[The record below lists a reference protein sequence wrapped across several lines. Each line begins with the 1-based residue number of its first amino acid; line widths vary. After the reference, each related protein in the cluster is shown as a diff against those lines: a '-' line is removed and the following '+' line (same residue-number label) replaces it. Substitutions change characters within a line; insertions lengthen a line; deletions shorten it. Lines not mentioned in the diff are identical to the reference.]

1 MFKNIA
7 ELIEDSKKYSS
18 VTELM
23 IAIEMEQTG
32 RERKQI
38 WDLME
43 RNLETMLNSV
53 DKGLLGEKSLTGL
66 TGGDA
71 KLMNEYILSGKALS
85 GDIILGAARDAVAVN
100 EVNAQMGLI
109 CATPTAGSAGC
120 LPGVLTAAT
129 AKLSLTHENQIEFLF
144 AAGAFGLAIANNATI
159 SGAEGGCQ
167 AEVGSASAMAS
178 AALVLA
184 AGGTAEQAGFA
195 VALVLQNMLGLICDP
210 VAGLVEIPCVH
221 RNAMGAS
228 QAMISADMALA
239 GVKTVIPVD
248 EVVNTMYNVGRTL
261 PAAFR
266 ETAEGGLAQ
275 TPTGRRIMEEIF
287 GEDKN

>member
-7 ELIEDSKKYSS
+7 ELIEDSKKYAS
-18 VTELM
+18 VSELM

-32 RERKQI
+32 LDREQI
-38 WDLME
+38 WALME
-43 RNLETMLNSV
+43 RNLETMLNSIE
-53 DKGLLGEKSLTGL
+53 KGLLGKKSLTGL

-71 KLMNEYILSGKALS
+71 KLMDDYIKAGKALS
-85 GDIILGAARDAVAVN
+85 GERILGAARDAVAVN

-109 CATPTAGSAGC
+109 CATPTAGSAGSM
-120 LPGVLTAAT
+120 PGVLSSAT
-129 AKLSLTHENQIEFLF
+129 KTLGLTHEQQIEFLF

-184 AGGTAEQAGFA
+184 AGGTPEQSGYAIA
-195 VALVLQNMLGLICDP
+195 ITLQNMLGLICDP
-210 VAGLVEIPCVH
+210 VAGLVEVPCVH

-248 EVVNTMYNVGRTL
+248 EVVNTMYNVGKSL

-275 TPTGRRIMEEIF
+275 TPTGLRIMEELF
-287 GEDKN
+287 GDN

>member
-1 MFKNIA
+1 MFTNV
-7 ELIEDSKKYSS
+7 ESLIEEAKKYDS
-18 VTELM
+18 VAEMM
-23 IAIEMEQTG
+23 IAIEIEQTG
-32 RERKQI
+32 RERAQI
-38 WDLME
+38 IEMME
-43 RNLETMLNSV
+43 HNLETMLASV
-53 DKGLLGEKSLTGL
+53 EKGLLGEKSRTGL

-71 KLMNEYILSGKALS
+71 KLMDAYIKSGKALS
-85 GDIILGAARDAVAVN
+85 GDVILGAARDAVAVN

-129 AKLSLTHENQIEFLF
+129 QKLGLSHQQQVDFLF
-144 AAGAFGLAIANNATI
+144 VGGAFGLAIANNATI

-167 AEVGSASAMAS
+167 AEVGSAAAMAS
-178 AALVLA
+178 AALVMA
-184 AGGTAEQAGFA
+184 AGGSTAQAGYA
-195 VALVLQNMLGLICDP
+195 IALTLQNMLGLICDP

-239 GVKTVIPVD
+239 GVAPKIPVD
-248 EVVNTMYNVGRTL
+248 EVISCMYNVGRTL

-266 ETAEGGLAQ
+266 ETADGGLAQ
-275 TPTGRRIMEEIF
+275 TPTGRKIMADVF
-287 GEDKN
+287 G

>member
-23 IAIEMEQTG
+23 IAMEMEQTG

-195 VALVLQNMLGLICDP
+195 IALVLQNMLGLICDP

>member
-1 MFKNIA
+1 MFTNVKS
-7 ELIEDSKKYSS
+7 LIEESKKYPS
-18 VTELM
+18 VAEMM
-23 IAIEMEQTG
+23 IEIEIEQTG
-32 RERKQI
+32 RSEIQI
-38 WDLME
+38 RNLME
-43 RNLETMLNSV
+43 RNLETMLNSIPEGL
-53 DKGLLGEKSLTGL
+53 KGKKSTTGL
-66 TGGDA
+66 TGGDGL
-71 KLMNEYILSGKALS
+71 LMDEYIKSEKGLS

-109 CATPTAGSAGC
+109 CSTPTAGSAGC

-129 AKLSLTHENQIEFLF
+129 KKLGLTRKEQLDFLF
-144 AAGAFGLAIANNATI
+144 CGGAFGLAIANNATI

-184 AGGTAEQAGFA
+184 AGGSVEQAGVA
-195 VALVLQNMLGLICDP
+195 VALTLQNMLGLICDP

-248 EVVNTMYNVGRTL
+248 EVITCMYNVGRNL

-275 TPTGRRIMEEIF
+275 TPTGKKVMAEVF
-287 GEDKN
+287 GEN

>member
-1 MFKNIA
+1 MFTNIQD
-7 ELIEDSKKYSS
+7 LIEMSKNYPS
-18 VTELM
+18 VAELM
-23 IAIEMEQTG
+23 IALEMEQTG
-32 RERKQI
+32 RTRDQI
-38 WDLME
+38 IQLME
-43 RNLETMLNSV
+43 RNLDTMLSSIE
-53 DKGLLGEKSLTGL
+53 KGLRGEKSRTGL
-66 TGGDA
+66 TGGDS
-71 KLMNEYILSGKALS
+71 KLMNDYILAGKSLS
-85 GDIILGAARDAVAVN
+85 GDVILGAARDAVAVN

-120 LPGVLTAAT
+120 LPGVLSAAT
-129 AKLSLTHENQIEFLF
+129 QKLGLTRQQQIEFLF
-144 AAGAFGLAIANNATI
+144 NAGAFGLAIANNATI

-167 AEVGSASAMAS
+167 AEVGSASAMSA

-184 AGGTAEQAGFA
+184 AGGSAEQAGFA
-195 VALVLQNMLGLICDP
+195 IALTLQNMLGLICDP

-248 EVVNTMYNVGRTL
+248 EVVTTMYNVGRSL

-275 TPTGRRIMEEIF
+275 TPTGRRVMEEVF
-287 GEDKN
+287 GK

>member
-1 MFKNIA
+1 MFTNVQT
-7 ELIEDSKKYSS
+7 LIEESKKYDS
-18 VTELM
+18 VAEMM

-32 RERKQI
+32 RGRAQI
-38 WDLME
+38 ISMME
-43 RNLETMLNSV
+43 HNLETMITSIQ
-53 DKGLLGEKSLTGL
+53 KGLLGEKSRTGL

-71 KLMNEYILSGKALS
+71 KLMNEYITSGKGLS

-120 LPGVLTAAT
+120 MPGVLTAAVQ
-129 AKLSLTHENQIEFLF
+129 KLGLNHEQQVDFLF
-144 AAGAFGLAIANNATI
+144 SGGAFGLAIANNATI

-167 AEVGSASAMAS
+167 AEIGSAAAMAS
-178 AALVLA
+178 GALVLA
-184 AGGTAEQAGFA
+184 AGGSAEQAGYA
-195 VALVLQNMLGLICDP
+195 IALTLQNMLGLICDP

-239 GVKTVIPVD
+239 GVKTAIPVD
-248 EVVNTMYNVGRTL
+248 EVISCMYNVGRSL

-275 TPTGRRIMEEIF
+275 TPTGRKIMAQVF
-287 GEDKN
+287 GDN

>member
-1 MFKNIA
+1 MFTNVQT
-7 ELIEDSKKYSS
+7 LIEESKKYDS
-18 VTELM
+18 VAEMM

-32 RERKQI
+32 RGRAQI
-38 WDLME
+38 ISMME
-43 RNLETMLNSV
+43 HNLETMITSIQ
-53 DKGLLGEKSLTGL
+53 KGLLGEKSRTGL

-71 KLMNEYILSGKALS
+71 KLMNEYITSGKGLS

-120 LPGVLTAAT
+120 MPGVLTAAVQ
-129 AKLSLTHENQIEFLF
+129 KLGLNHEQQVDFLF
-144 AAGAFGLAIANNATI
+144 AGGAFGLAIANNATI

-167 AEVGSASAMAS
+167 AEIGSAAAMAS
-178 AALVLA
+178 GALVLA
-184 AGGTAEQAGFA
+184 AGGSAEQAGYA
-195 VALVLQNMLGLICDP
+195 IALTLQNMLGLICDP

-239 GVKTVIPVD
+239 GVKTAIPVD
-248 EVVNTMYNVGRTL
+248 EVISCMYNVGRSL

-275 TPTGRRIMEEIF
+275 TPTGRKIMAQVF
-287 GEDKN
+287 GDN

>member
-85 GDIILGAARDAVAVN
+85 GDIILGAARDSVAVN

-195 VALVLQNMLGLICDP
+195 IALVLQNMLGLICDP

>member
-1 MFKNIA
+1 MFRNIK
-7 ELIEDSKKYSS
+7 ELIADSKNYSS
-18 VTELM
+18 VAELM
-23 IAIEMEQTG
+23 IAVEIEQTG
-32 RERKQI
+32 RTRAQI
-38 WDLME
+38 WELME
-43 RNLETMLNSV
+43 RNLEIMLASIE
-53 DKGLLGEKSLTGL
+53 KGLLGEKSRTGL

-71 KLMNEYILSGKALS
+71 KLMNDYIAGGHALS
-85 GDIILGAARDAVAVN
+85 GNVILGAARDAVAVN

-129 AKLSLTHENQIEFLF
+129 EKLSLTHEQQVEFLF

-167 AEVGSASAMAS
+167 AEVGSAAAMAS

-184 AGGTAEQAGFA
+184 AGGSGEQAGYA
-195 VALVLQNMLGLICDP
+195 IALVLQNMLGLICDP

-228 QAMISADMALA
+228 QAMISADIALA
-239 GVKTVIPVD
+239 GVATKIPVD
-248 EVVNTMYNVGRTL
+248 EVVTCMYNVGRAL
-261 PAAFR
+261 PAMWR

-275 TPTGRRIMEEIF
+275 TPTGRKIMTEVF
-287 GEDKN
+287 G

>member
-1 MFKNIA
+1 MFRNIE
-7 ELIEDSKKYSS
+7 ELIEDSRAYDS
-18 VTELM
+18 VAEMM
-23 IAIEMEQTG
+23 IAIEIEQTG
-32 RERKQI
+32 RDRHQI
-38 WDLME
+38 WTLME
-43 RNLETMLNSV
+43 RNLATMLASIE
-53 DKGLLGEKSLTGL
+53 KGLLGEKSLTAL

-120 LPGVLTAAT
+120 LPGVLTAAIT
-129 AKLSLTHENQIEFLF
+129 KLNLTHEQQIEFLF
-144 AAGAFGLAIANNATI
+144 TAGAFGLAIANNATI

-178 AALVLA
+178 AALVIA
-184 AGGTAEQAGFA
+184 AGGTAQQAGYA
-195 VALVLQNMLGLICDP
+195 IALVLQNMLGLICDP

-248 EVVNTMYNVGRTL
+248 EVVNTMYNVGRSL

-275 TPTGRRIMEEIF
+275 TPTGRRIMEEVF
-287 GEDKN
+287 GEA